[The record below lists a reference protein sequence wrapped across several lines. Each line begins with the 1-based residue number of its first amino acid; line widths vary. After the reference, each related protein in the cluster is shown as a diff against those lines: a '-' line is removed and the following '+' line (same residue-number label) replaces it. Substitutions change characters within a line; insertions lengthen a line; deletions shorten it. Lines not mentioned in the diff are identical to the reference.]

1 MLKALWI
8 SRHIPQIEQVE
19 VLTCRLGIDTVLVP
33 TGNPDNPTWVPW
45 APDDENIQ
53 VVGYS
58 ANNNPYVAAQDIKA
72 LMDETGAS
80 EFIGV
85 LPIGHLGALT
95 KLGICPLRADMTRIP
110 TGEVTS
116 TGEVE
121 YRFEFERFQR
131 IVKVEIVTEDI

>member
-33 TGNPDNPTWVPW
+33 TGNPDNPTWMPW
-45 APDDENIQ
+45 SEDVQI
-53 VVGYS
+53 VGYS
-58 ANNNPYVAAQDIKA
+58 ANNNPYVAANDIKA
-72 LMDETGAS
+72 LMEKTGAV
-80 EFIGV
+80 ELVGV

-116 TGEVE
+116 GGEVE